1 MFVDVLKQNMTVSNY
16 FTNSIIPLQRD
27 GHFFAYIQRE
37 FAYQKNK
44 LTCCPSQLEIILSTP
59 KKRPLSTIR
68 LLGFDSE
75 QKSATEILFKSAE
88 NPIELFPR
96 VRVFR
101 VDPMLLRCHTLL
113 HVSCQPMTCRID
125 LL

>member
-1 MFVDVLKQNMTVSNY
+1 MDTFLPPFRVSLLTKKTNLLAVLHG
-16 FTNSIIPLQRD
+16 L
-27 GHFFAYIQRE
+27 
-37 FAYQKNK
+37 
-44 LTCCPSQLEIILSTP
+44 

-68 LLGFDSE
+68 LLFR
-75 QKSATEILFKSAE
+75 SAE
-88 NPIELFPR
+88 NPIEVFPR

-113 HVSCQPMTCRID
+113 HVSFQPMTCRID

>member
-1 MFVDVLKQNMTVSNY
+1 MDTFLPPFRVSLLTKKTNLLAVLHG
-16 FTNSIIPLQRD
+16 L
-27 GHFFAYIQRE
+27 
-37 FAYQKNK
+37 
-44 LTCCPSQLEIILSTP
+44 

-75 QKSATEILFKSAE
+75 QKSVTEILFRSAE
-88 NPIELFPR
+88 NPIEVFPQ

-113 HVSCQPMTCRID
+113 HVSSQPMTCRID